1 MDIKNQRLAKDILY
15 DHSHENIDLEQRENQ
30 IPHGGGSHDDMRD
43 SYEFDMDCDE
53 LGKDEV
59 PIELKDRS
67 LKSKKARNFMMNHQ
81 VRKEE

>member
-1 MDIKNQRLAKDILY
+1 
-15 DHSHENIDLEQRENQ
+15 
-30 IPHGGGSHDDMRD
+30 MRD